1 MNQERV
7 VVEIL
12 EQLETLLLQVVQFE
26 LRPWN
31 VVESA
36 ELVRESAENLS
47 RLQRDVAARE
57 QLARRVIAEMAHQ

>member
-1 MNQERV
+1 LNQERV